1 MIFHLMTKLLKLA
14 GKVMRTAAGLHRN
27 RARRKLGHELDQ
39 RSAAQGALE
48 LWPAQ
53 FIKTMQLKDSFAK
66 SMPNNVMLAIGSFL
80 DV

>member
-1 MIFHLMTKLLKLA
+1 
-14 GKVMRTAAGLHRN
+14 MRTAAGLHRN

>member
-1 MIFHLMTKLLKLA
+1 
-14 GKVMRTAAGLHRN
+14 
-27 RARRKLGHELDQ
+27 LDQ